1 MNLFQAEVTTPTEF
15 IKLIIEADTFS
26 EALDRIFEIFNE
38 DAVEELSITQ
48 LNEEDATFEQ
58 LGNRFT
64 GLDQFKFRGR
74 S

>member
-48 LNEEDATFEQ
+48 LNEEDVAFEQ